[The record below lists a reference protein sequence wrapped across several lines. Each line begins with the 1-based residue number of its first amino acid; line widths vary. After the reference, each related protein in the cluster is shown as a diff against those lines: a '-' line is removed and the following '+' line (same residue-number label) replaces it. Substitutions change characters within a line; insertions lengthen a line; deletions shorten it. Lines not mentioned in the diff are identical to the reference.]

1 MRGVAYQDQG
11 HLASQATTIV
21 DPLEDGLTCERD
33 IPYLKQLNT
42 NVVRLYA
49 TNPTRD
55 HSACMKALADADI
68 YVLTDP
74 SCPIP
79 TAMNWEAPS
88 WNTAL
93 YDYWTATID
102 YEANYTNTLGLFVG
116 TEVATD
122 KNTTDAV
129 WRSPK
134 PLLET

>member
-1 MRGVAYQDQG
+1 
-11 HLASQATTIV
+11 
-21 DPLEDGLTCERD
+21 
-33 IPYLKQLNT
+33 
-42 NVVRLYA
+42 
-49 TNPTRD
+49 
-55 HSACMKALADADI
+55 MKALADADI

-102 YEANYTNTLGLFVG
+102 YEAIYTNTLGLFVG
-116 TEVATD
+116 TEVVTD

>member
-1 MRGVAYQDQG
+1 
-11 HLASQATTIV
+11 
-21 DPLEDGLTCERD
+21 
-33 IPYLKQLNT
+33 
-42 NVVRLYA
+42 
-49 TNPTRD
+49 
-55 HSACMKALADADI
+55 MKALADADI